1 MIFNVQKQVLSVN
14 LYGIKKPKDRE
25 KSLFRVGCYVLKLYV
40 KSVGIFIGNR
50 RGYILHP
57 LVNLTVRYCNTEML
71 FDNGV
76 EFTGFKFI
84 TSHFLELCY
93 KILDITITV
102 RGYRFGYHIIKLF
115 AVCLYIGI
123 HILNVSLEFRR
134 IKSSY
139 RIINSLCHV
148 DTALYSLKRGAVYR
162 CNYLIGIYI
171 SKNLVYL
178 VFSVRLKSKVIE
190 HLVNKLIAIKRIE
203 RGLIVR
209 RSKMTFGISLY
220 ICGADIFEIF
230 SGIQFT
236 VIIFIRSVSFISA
249 LANKMINNL
258 SSDLRFYQI
267 VEDGLCVVGR
277 IKLI

>member
-14 LYGIKKPKDRE
+14 LYSIKKPKDRE

-40 KSVGIFIGNR
+40 KSVGILSRNGS
-50 RGYILHP
+50 GYILH
-57 LVNLTVRYCNTEML
+57 LFINLAVRDCNTEIF
-71 FDNGV
+71 FDNGIK
-76 EFTGFKFI
+76 FTGLKFI

-93 KILDITITV
+93 KILDIVFAV
-102 RGYRFGYHIIKLF
+102 REYRFRYHLIKLF
-115 AVCLYIGI
+115 TVCLYIGI

-139 RIINSLCHV
+139 RIVNSLCHV

-220 ICGADIFEIF
+220 LCVGDISEIF

-236 VIIFIRSVSFISA
+236 VIIFIRSVSCVKT
-249 LANKMINNL
+249 LVNKMINNL